1 MGRIKTFQTT
11 WFLIAVSVSFLHK
24 PDINI
29 LTSFSDN
36 VKAALD
42 QLD

>member
-1 MGRIKTFQTT
+1 MGRIKKFKTT
-11 WFLIAVSVSFLHK
+11 RFLIAVSVSFLHK

-36 VKAALD
+36 VKAAGD